1 MRYTSISTS
10 VSIPIVPVGCAGT
23 VDELRQEIV
32 QIKAQLAAVGGG
44 EGEGEVWE
52 QIQALVRKCE
62 ACDRRI
68 VAFVPA
74 LERKGGK

>member
-10 VSIPIVPVGCAGT
+10 VSIPIVPVGCAET

-44 EGEGEVWE
+44 EGEVWE

-62 ACDRRI
+62 VCDGRI